1 MSTTTEDLRN
11 ALGSWDSARQLLVD
25 LPSEA
30 GHDEQLEVLET
41 VVAAAD
47 RFATAVRNHLH

>member
-1 MSTTTEDLRN
+1 MSTTTEDLKN

-30 GHDEQLEVLET
+30 GQDEQLEVLET

-47 RFATAVRNHLH
+47 RFADAVRNHLH